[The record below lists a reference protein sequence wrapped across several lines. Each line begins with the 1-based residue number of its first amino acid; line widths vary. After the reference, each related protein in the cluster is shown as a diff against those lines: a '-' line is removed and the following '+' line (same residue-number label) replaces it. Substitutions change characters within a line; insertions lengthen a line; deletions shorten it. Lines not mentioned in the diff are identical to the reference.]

1 MRRRVGIAMHVT
13 WNQQLVKKEN
23 KSLCLNLIKNT
34 APISRAEIAQQTGL
48 TKGTVSS
55 LVSELLDKQ
64 LIYES
69 GHGESSGG
77 RRPVMLLLNEHAGY
91 SIGIDLG
98 VNYILGIL
106 TDLQGKIIH
115 RINEKY
121 VNLTFEDT
129 LQIIKNIITTLMDI
143 APESPYGVIGI
154 GIGAPGIINMEGDI
168 LLAPN
173 LGWHNVS
180 LKKPLEELFNL
191 PVLVENEANAG
202 AYGEKQFGLG
212 QPYQNLIYVSA
223 GIGIGAGIIMDGEL
237 YKGSNGYSGEIGHMT
252 IQKDGMKCRC
262 GNIGCW
268 ELYASEQYLLTKASE
283 WKHGDT
289 DQVHLNDLIELAN
302 QGNELAINLL
312 NDVGDHLGAGI
323 INIIHTFNPEQVII
337 GNRLTLAKKWIEPR
351 VKKMISN
358 HTLPF
363 HQSELAIHF
372 SDIDFSSS
380 ALGSAAFTT
389 ENFLRFMVQPD

>member
-1 MRRRVGIAMHVT
+1 MHVS

-23 KSLCLNLIKNT
+23 KSLCLYLIKNN

-55 LVSELLDKQ
+55 LVSELIDEQ

-77 RRPVMLLLNEHAGY
+77 RRPVMLLLNQHAGF

-106 TDLQGKIIH
+106 TDLQGKISY

-129 LQIIKNIITTLMDI
+129 LKIIKNIITTLMNN

-173 LGWHNVS
+173 LGWKNVS
-180 LKKPLEELFNL
+180 LKNPLEELFNL

-202 AYGEKQFGLG
+202 AYGEKRFGLGLG

-223 GIGIGAGIIMDGEL
+223 GIGIGAGIIIDGGL
-237 YKGSNGYSGEIGHMT
+237 YKGSLGYSGEIGHMT
-252 IQKDGMKCRC
+252 IQKDEMECRC
-262 GNIGCW
+262 GNKGCW

-283 WKHGDT
+283 WKLGDK

-302 QGNELAINLL
+302 LGNKLAINLF
-312 NDVGDHLGAGI
+312 NEVGDHLGAGI
-323 INIIHTFNPEQVII
+323 INIIHTFNPEQIII

-380 ALGSAAFTT
+380 ALGAAAFST
-389 ENFLRFMVQPD
+389 ENFLRFMLQPD